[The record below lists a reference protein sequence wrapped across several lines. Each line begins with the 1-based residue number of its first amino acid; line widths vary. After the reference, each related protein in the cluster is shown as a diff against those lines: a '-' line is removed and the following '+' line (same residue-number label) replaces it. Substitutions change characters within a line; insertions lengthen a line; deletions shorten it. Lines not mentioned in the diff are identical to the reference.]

1 MKDNTRKLVE
11 DRLVIKATQRLR
23 RHIQPRELARFFS
36 LNNYQ
41 IDKLETEFIKS
52 LDKLINE
59 FLEKKL

>member
-1 MKDNTRKLVE
+1 MNDNTRKLLE
-11 DRLVIKATQRLR
+11 DRLIIKTTQRLR
-23 RHIQPRELARFFS
+23 RHIQPREISQFFV
-36 LNNYQ
+36 NNKYK